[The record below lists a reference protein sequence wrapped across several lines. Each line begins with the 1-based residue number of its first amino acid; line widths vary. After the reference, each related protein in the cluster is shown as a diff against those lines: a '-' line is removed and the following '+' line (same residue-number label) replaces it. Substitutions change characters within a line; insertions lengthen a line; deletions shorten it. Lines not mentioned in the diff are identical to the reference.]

1 MLQVH
6 SSNHLESLLDQLLT
20 CINQGDPFCAE
31 VIVVENPGMSR
42 WLQQQIAAYDGIS
55 ANLRFVSPAQFI
67 WESAQ
72 CWITQLDPTAMADIR
87 AATGFFIAVGFFR
100 ITKLSA
106 R

>member
-42 WLQQQIAAYDGIS
+42 WLQQVPTCVLFPRLSLSGSQRS
-55 ANLRFVSPAQFI
+55 A
-67 WESAQ
+67 
-72 CWITQLDPTAMADIR
+72 
-87 AATGFFIAVGFFR
+87 G
-100 ITKLSA
+100 
-106 R
+106 